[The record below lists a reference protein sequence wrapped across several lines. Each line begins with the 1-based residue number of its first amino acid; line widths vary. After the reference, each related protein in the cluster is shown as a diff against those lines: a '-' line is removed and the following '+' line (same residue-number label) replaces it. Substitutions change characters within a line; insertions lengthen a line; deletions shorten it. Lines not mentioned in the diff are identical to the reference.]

1 MNTKTPLLVL
11 APLILMSSGCVV
23 ENMRTGPTRRESVHI
38 GRDASEF
45 LTVNLNM
52 AAGNLKINPGTTEFL
67 DGTAIYNVDSWKP
80 VISYSTAAGHGN
92 LEIRQPGVRRSLA
105 GHTRYEWDLR
115 LANDIPI
122 DLTAHFGAGEADLN
136 LGGLMLRSVDVEMG
150 VGQLRMDL
158 RGSPKRDYEVRVRG
172 GVGEAVIRLPRDV
185 GVFAKAEGGIG
196 SINTT
201 GLHRE
206 GDRYVNDAYDHSKVT
221 IHLDIQGGIG
231 SISLIS
237 E

>member
-1 MNTKTPLLVL
+1 MI
-11 APLILMSSGCVV
+11 A
-23 ENMRTGPTRRESVHI
+23 
-38 GRDASEF
+38 
-45 LTVNLNM
+45 
-52 AAGNLKINPGTTEFL
+52 
-67 DGTAIYNVDSWKP
+67 
-80 VISYSTAAGHGN
+80 YSTAAGHGN
-92 LEIRQPGVRRSLA
+92 LEVRQPGVRRSLA

-115 LANDIPI
+115 LAQGIPI

-136 LGGLMLRSVDVEMG
+136 LGALTLRSVDVNMG

-158 RGSPKRDYEVRVRG
+158 RGSPKRDYDVRVRG
-172 GVGEAVIRLPRDV
+172 GVGEAVIRLPHDV
-185 GVFAKAEGGIG
+185 GVLAKAQGGIG

-206 GDRYVNDAYDHSKVT
+206 GDRYVNDAYDRSRIT

-231 SISLIS
+231 AITLIS